1 MNMEQ
6 GQPRTSPFV
15 RRFEVWF
22 GGIFLAIGTAALALA
37 AILFV
42 TLGADPE
49 MGSQVWAFLISPLT
63 VGTIFAALGGFSLVR
78 GLRRARKEE
87 RLLQHGTT
95 VEATVTTIEQ
105 THTKVNRRRLWR
117 IRFVFDD
124 LYGAPHEGQSGYLA
138 REEAQSYRVGEQ
150 AFVRYDP
157 ERPAESIWLGREEHT
172 ARS

>member
-1 MNMEQ
+1 MNIEP
-6 GQPRTSPFV
+6 GQPRTPPFI

-37 AILFV
+37 VILFV
-42 TLGADPE
+42 TLSADPE
-49 MGSQVWAFLISPLT
+49 MGNQIWAFLVSPLT
-63 VGTIFAALGGFSLVR
+63 VGIIFTMLGAFSLVR
-78 GLRRARKEE
+78 GLRQARKEE

-95 VEATVTTIEQ
+95 AEATVTAVEQ
-105 THTKVNRRRLWR
+105 TSTRVNRRRLWR

-124 LYGAPHEGQSGYLA
+124 LYGVPHEGQSGYLA
-138 REEAQSYRVGEQ
+138 VEEAQSYRVGEK

-172 ARS
+172 AQS